1 MTVLIIAYYFPP
13 AGGGGVQRIAKFVKY
28 LSRAGV
34 NCIIITAEG
43 DDYVETDDSLLL
55 ELEHVTIIRISSP
68 LSKKKTNE
76 IRTIQ
81 AVNLPWQDSDCKSI
95 KGALIKFLRTFIL
108 IPDSQIFWTGMVI
121 LRVRRILKEYN
132 PNAIMVTG
140 PPFSSYLAAY
150 VSKKNHRKPV
160 ILDYRDPWTQLFHS
174 YRKNENWLRKKLEYF
189 LEKRITQNADYIIG
203 TTNIILEYF
212 SSEGFQINKNRLKLI
227 YNGFDPEDFLD
238 VKAKEFDTFSIVYTG
253 KVTPFEYSAL
263 PFLKAFHVFVD
274 RFKVSPND
282 IRIFFLGAFDDPDS
296 YNYLEDHNLSS
307 YVEIMGYQP
316 HNRILAY
323 QAGADILLLT
333 LREGFTDKYIILGK
347 LFEYLKHK
355 RPILAM
361 IPEES
366 PMNNILIDYP
376 LAAVSRTDDLES
388 IVVAISRLF
397 NEGNPYNELPTSSLN
412 GFNRENQAKQL
423 LTLLESL
430 N

>member
-1 MTVLIIAYYFPP
+1 
-13 AGGGGVQRIAKFVKY
+13 
-28 LSRAGV
+28 
-34 NCIIITAEG
+34 
-43 DDYVETDDSLLL
+43 
-55 ELEHVTIIRISSP
+55 
-68 LSKKKTNE
+68 
-76 IRTIQ
+76 
-81 AVNLPWQDSDCKSI
+81 
-95 KGALIKFLRTFIL
+95 
-108 IPDSQIFWTGMVI
+108 
-121 LRVRRILKEYN
+121 
-132 PNAIMVTG
+132 
-140 PPFSSYLAAY
+140 
-150 VSKKNHRKPV
+150 
-160 ILDYRDPWTQLFHS
+160 
-174 YRKNENWLRKKLEYF
+174 
-189 LEKRITQNADYIIG
+189 
-203 TTNIILEYF
+203 
-212 SSEGFQINKNRLKLI
+212 
-227 YNGFDPEDFLD
+227 
-238 VKAKEFDTFSIVYTG
+238 
-253 KVTPFEYSAL
+253 
-263 PFLKAFHVFVD
+263 
-274 RFKVSPND
+274 
-282 IRIFFLGAFDDPDS
+282 
-296 YNYLEDHNLSS
+296 
-307 YVEIMGYQP
+307 MGYQP